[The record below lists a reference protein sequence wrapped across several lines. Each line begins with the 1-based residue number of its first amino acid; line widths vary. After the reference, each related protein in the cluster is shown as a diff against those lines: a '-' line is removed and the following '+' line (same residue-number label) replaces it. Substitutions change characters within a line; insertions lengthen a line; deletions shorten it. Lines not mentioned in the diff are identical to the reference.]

1 MPAPGKLSEI
11 LMSRTRAM
19 IYGWPTVVVI
29 DRNHMPKV
37 APLFA
42 VQIEPKRGSDNQWAV
57 HGKTEP
63 EFNLARGG
71 AGCKDATVGP
81 LDLSGYVAERHEPA
95 DWSRGVAH
103 RSEIIDSLANMHYIF
118 HEGSNYFALA
128 DMQPCRY
135 SSLGLM
141 NIIAIISGAVA

>member
-1 MPAPGKLSEI
+1 MVPC
-11 LMSRTRAM
+11 
-19 IYGWPTVVVI
+19 
-29 DRNHMPKV
+29 
-37 APLFA
+37 
-42 VQIEPKRGSDNQWAV
+42 
-57 HGKTEP
+57 
-63 EFNLARGG
+63 LARGG

-103 RSEIIDSLANMHYIF
+103 RSEIIDSLAYMHYIF

-141 NIIAIISGAVA
+141 NIIAIISQKGGAGKTTLALHLAVSWPERSLPAKPPKSLSPTERLPLR